1 MGEPRTI
8 DPLNPDWVV
17 VLLLAV
23 VAILAWTN
31 VAAPRKWSL
40 VLDGVFRTRLSQRS
54 LREDID
60 LQARS
65 MLGLLLALLAG
76 MALFVQQALVLH
88 GDLNAGPGAYAMV
101 ALALLA
107 LLVLQVLLLRALG
120 WFFQGDGGLQ
130 EYAYALVLNHL
141 VLGAALLPLAVLMA
155 YRPALRPVLLPTG
168 AVLAALIVVLRWGRA
183 VFIGRSS
190 GMPFRHIFLYLCAA
204 EILPVLMA
212 LRTLQH
218 PGSTAFHLP

>member
-8 DPLNPDWVV
+8 DPLSPDWVV
-17 VLLLAV
+17 VLLLVV
-23 VAILAWTN
+23 VALLAWTN
-31 VAAPRKWSL
+31 VASPRKWGL
-40 VLDGVFRTRLSQRS
+40 VLEGAFRTRVSRRS

-76 MALFVQQALVLH
+76 MALFVQQALVMRGTL
-88 GDLNAGPGAYAMV
+88 GAGPGAYALVMA
-101 ALALLA
+101 ALVL
-107 LLVLQVLLLRALG
+107 LLVLQVLLLRALA

-141 VLGAALLPLAVLMA
+141 VLGAVLLPLAVLVA
-155 YRPALRPVLLPTG
+155 YRPALRPALLSTG
-168 AVLAALIVVLRWGRA
+168 AVLAVLIVVLRWGRA

-204 EILPVLMA
+204 EILPVLLA

-218 PGSTAFHLP
+218 HGPPAFHLP